1 MYDIDQLRQDE
12 FPHSSEIVYLNHA
25 GISPLPQR
33 TKRVVQQAVEALS
46 QDPGD
51 FFGSHALP
59 AFETLQSSVARYLN
73 AASPAEIVPIT
84 STSAGL
90 NMVAQ
95 AIDWRP
101 GDNVIFCDLE
111 FPSNA
116 YPWMSLTRDGIE
128 PRCVPA
134 DRGGLTVER
143 VAEFADERT
152 SAMAVSAI
160 QFFSGHKTDLTA
172 IGRFCHERG
181 ILLIVDAIQ
190 AIGHMPFD
198 VEAMHID
205 VLATGG
211 MKSLLALPGAGFMYV
226 RQAVAE
232 RAAPRTVCANAT
244 VDYLHWLDYDLTPLP
259 GSARFMSGTPNVVG
273 LLAVLPSLTLIS
285 ELGVD
290 AIAEHTTALTR
301 YAGECLTDAGYEV
314 ITPME
319 AAGPIVTFRAPW
331 NNEETDRLIAY
342 LAGRRIAVAKHLD
355 KAGAPFI
362 RLSFHCYNTRSE
374 VDRFIEA
381 VREFV
386 N

>member
-1 MYDIDQLRQDE
+1 MYDIEQLRQEE
-12 FPHSSEIVYLNHA
+12 FPHSAEIVYLNHA

-33 TKRVVQQAVEALS
+33 TKRAVQEVVEALS
-46 QDPGD
+46 RDPGD

-59 AFETLQSSVARYLN
+59 AFETLQGSLASYLN

-90 NMVAQ
+90 NMIAQ
-95 AIDWRP
+95 AIDWP
-101 GDNVIFCDLE
+101 SGSNVIFCDLE

-116 YPWMSLTRDGIE
+116 YPWMSLVRDGVE

-134 DRGGLTVER
+134 DRGGLTLARLE
-143 VAEFADERT
+143 EFVDERT
-152 SAMAVSAI
+152 SAVAVSAV
-160 QFFSGHKTDLTA
+160 QFFSGHKTDLAA
-172 IGRFCHERG
+172 IGRFCHERN

-190 AIGHMPFD
+190 AIGHKRFD

-232 RAAPRTVCANAT
+232 NARPRTICANAT

-259 GSARFMSGTPNVVG
+259 GSARFSSGTPNVAG
-273 LLAVLPSLTLIS
+273 MLAILPSLRLIT

-290 AIAEHTTALTR
+290 AIDKHTTALTR
-301 YAGECLTDAGYEV
+301 YAGERLAAEGYEV
-314 ITPME
+314 ITPLD
-319 AAGPIVTFRAPW
+319 AAGPIVTLRSPW
-331 NNEETDRLIAY
+331 PNEETDRLIAY
-342 LAGRRIAVAKHLD
+342 LAGRRIAVVKHLD
-355 KAGAPFI
+355 KAGAPYI
-362 RLSFHCYNTRSE
+362 RLSFHCYNTRAE
-374 VDRFIEA
+374 VDTFMAA